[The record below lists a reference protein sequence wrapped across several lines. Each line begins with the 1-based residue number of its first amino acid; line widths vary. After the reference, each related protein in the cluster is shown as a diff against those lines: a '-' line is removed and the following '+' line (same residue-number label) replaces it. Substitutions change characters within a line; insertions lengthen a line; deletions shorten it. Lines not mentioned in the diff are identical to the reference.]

1 MANVQLSW
9 TAPTSTTGVEGLVVL
24 RKSDA
29 GSTPVGTDFIAAD
42 QTRSSSTASD
52 LQANVT
58 QIGSDITDLTVVEAS
73 ETGLGS
79 GSYWYAVFPYNAA
92 GYGPAEITDSV
103 LTIS

>member
-9 TAPTSTTGVEGLVVL
+9 TAPASTTGVEGLVVL

-42 QTRSSSTASD
+42 QARSSTASD
-52 LQANVT
+52 LVSNVT
-58 QIGSDITDLTVVEAS
+58 QVGSDITDLTVVSAS
-73 ETGLGS
+73 ETGLGN

-103 LTIS
+103 LNIS